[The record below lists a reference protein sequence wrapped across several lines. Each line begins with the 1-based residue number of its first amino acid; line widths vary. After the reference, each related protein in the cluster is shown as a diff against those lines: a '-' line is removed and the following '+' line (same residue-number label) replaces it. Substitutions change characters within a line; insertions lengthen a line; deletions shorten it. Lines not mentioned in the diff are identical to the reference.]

1 MATEAP
7 VRASAAP
14 ATRRPA
20 AVVSASRLLLGQRP
34 FLAPSASRSRF
45 AAGRAA
51 VAAGV
56 GPRLLKPRISV
67 VAMAGNGERVP
78 AVWRSYF
85 FLSFLG
91 RVVLLLQLRSGRA
104 NVLVLFVEMT
114 KILSL
119 SSCDEL

>member
-85 FLSFLG
+85 FFIFSWPRRSVAPAKEWACQRTG
-91 RVVLLLQLRSGRA
+91 VVCGNDQDT
-104 NVLVLFVEMT
+104 VFVE
-114 KILSL
+114 LR
-119 SSCDEL
+119 